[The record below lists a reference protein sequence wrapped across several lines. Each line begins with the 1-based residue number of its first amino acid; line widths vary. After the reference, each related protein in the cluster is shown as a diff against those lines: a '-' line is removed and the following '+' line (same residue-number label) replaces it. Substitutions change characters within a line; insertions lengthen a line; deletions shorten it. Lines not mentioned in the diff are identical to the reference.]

1 MEPNKLEKQFK
12 EQLNSRE
19 IQPSEMA
26 WSKLDAMLA
35 AADSGNSEQAKQ
47 KPKTKFPW
55 MYVAASFVGFL
66 LLGTVYFNQNN
77 SEIINQRNDV
87 VIQNDAATKPIVDS
101 NTNVKLKA
109 ESEKAVAVVSKTN
122 QGKSIKNS
130 ILKQKSDIVSSNSN
144 QNQVVVSINN
154 LLKEN
159 TISNNSIQE
168 VNYKV
173 TDKNRYVSAEKLLAE
188 VTNTK
193 LEPKSMDKSANK
205 TTTIIAVSPN
215 LLLQNAE
222 TELNQSFRESA
233 LNKFNKNFNAI
244 KTVLANR
251 NYEK

>member
-26 WSKLDAMLA
+26 WSKLDAMLM

-77 SEIINQRNDV
+77 SKIINQKNDV

-122 QGKSIKNS
+122 QERSIKNS

-144 QNQVVVSINN
+144 QNQVVAVSINN
-154 LLKEN
+154 QQSEQKSINSQTSDVTVDELLAVAGNPSKKEN
-159 TISNNSIQE
+159 QLNQKPVVH
-168 VNYKV
+168 VNA
-173 TDKNRYVSAEKLLAE
+173 S
-188 VTNTK
+188 
-193 LEPKSMDKSANK
+193 
-205 TTTIIAVSPN
+205 N
-215 LLLQNAE
+215 LLSQVDG
-222 TELNQSFRESA
+222 ELELSFREKVINMVS
-233 LNKFNKNFNAI
+233 KNYQSVKVA
-244 KTVLANR
+244 LANR
-251 NYEK
+251 NLE